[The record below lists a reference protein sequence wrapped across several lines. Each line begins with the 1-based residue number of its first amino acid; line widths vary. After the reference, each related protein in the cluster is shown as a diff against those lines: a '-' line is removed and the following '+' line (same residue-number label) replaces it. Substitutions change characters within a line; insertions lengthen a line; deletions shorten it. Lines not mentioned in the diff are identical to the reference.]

1 MFFKDT
7 DTSLPPPRKIVN
19 SWVSS
24 FYGIV
29 DI

>member
-7 DTSLPPPRKIVN
+7 DTSLSPHRNIVN